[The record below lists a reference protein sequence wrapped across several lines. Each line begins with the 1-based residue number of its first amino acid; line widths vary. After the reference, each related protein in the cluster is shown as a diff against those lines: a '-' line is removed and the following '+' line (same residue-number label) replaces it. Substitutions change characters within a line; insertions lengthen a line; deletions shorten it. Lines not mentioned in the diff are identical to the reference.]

1 MIEMESN
8 PNGISSPTNTSKV
21 YVRFFNYTAYYE
33 IDRVLPSVLDTNENG
48 GTRTVI
54 TNEEWLAFCDRID
67 KGFQRLNMMQCI
79 NFYCDLFI
87 MVALILYL
95 ALVYIMYIVPFRSRF
110 ILVLVFFAI
119 ANAILHV
126 IIRGPGTTTGV
137 NNAKRICEEETSR
150 LNLRAGHGNSITILF
165 HHAKRS
171 CCNCEGYEFDRNER
185 QRYHDIFVEVVN
197 RNATVAYG
205 NGETTRTATA
215 TLVDELYDNA
225 PIATAA
231 PVFPL
236 NQEPYIPSPP
246 FTNERADARSEPYVT
261 TPPPPMATVVIV
273 NEDED
278 DEENQPETLTA
289 GSSVAQ

>member
-33 IDRVLPSVLDTNENG
+33 IDRVLPSVLDSTENG
-48 GTRTVI
+48 GARAFI
-54 TNEEWLAFCDRID
+54 SNEEWLSFCDRID
-67 KGFQRLNMMQCI
+67 KGFQRLNTIQCI

-95 ALVYIMYIVPFRSRF
+95 ALVYIMYIFPFRSRF
-110 ILVLVFFAI
+110 IVFLVFFAI
-119 ANAILHV
+119 GNALLHL
-126 IIRGPGTTTGV
+126 IIRGPATTMGV

-150 LNLRAGHGNSITILF
+150 LNLRAGNGNSITILF
-165 HHAKRS
+165 HHSKRS

-185 QRYHDIFVEVVN
+185 QRYHDIFVEVTTGS
-197 RNATVAYG
+197 RSATIAYG
-205 NGETTRTATA
+205 NGETRTATA
-215 TLVDELYDNA
+215 TLVDGLYDDA

-231 PVFPL
+231 PVFPVQ
-236 NQEPYIPSPP
+236 QEPYIPSPP
-246 FTNERADARSEPYVT
+246 FTNERAHARSDPYVT
-261 TPPPPMATVVIV
+261 TPPPPMATALIV
-273 NEDED
+273 N
-278 DEENQPETLTA
+278 DEEGEEDQPETQTV